1 LEVFYLTTRRTA
13 GRIHVSTRC
22 VPVRVINVTGV
33 SARTLSAPVITQ
45 PPRSQIVSLGDNV
58 TLHCRYH
65 SDIEARVHWSKLRDD
80 VVADDQSQLTTDWS
94 SSFVTVQ
101 VRYLFQG

>member
-1 LEVFYLTTRRTA
+1 
-13 GRIHVSTRC
+13 
-22 VPVRVINVTGV
+22 
-33 SARTLSAPVITQ
+33 
-45 PPRSQIVSLGDNV
+45 V